1 MSKMIP
7 GAEGGHVFEQVVE
20 YSWAGDVSVAGNQP
34 DGVGDVSLGAQ
45 CRAIDADRVR
55 RYGT

>member
-1 MSKMIP
+1 MIP
-7 GAEGGHVFEQVVE
+7 GAEGGHVFKQVVE
-20 YSWAGDVSVAGNQP
+20 YSWAGDVSVAGYQP
-34 DGVGDVSLGAQ
+34 DGAGDVSLGAQ